1 MKSLML
7 KDLYNIK
14 HNSRQMLLV
23 LVFLAVCMIPSGGPE
38 GMAVTSA
45 VVFGMMTVTTFS
57 FDERCKWE
65 KYALIM
71 PVSAR
76 DYVMGK
82 FLMNLVFGLT
92 GVAAGTV
99 IGGAAGMFMH
109 GLDPVM
115 LLGCMIAGILFN
127 LLSGSLFIPLLIR
140 FGSENARMIMLAT
153 VALPFLGAFGIYKL
167 MAFRHIVLTQ
177 QMIITILIAAAVLVV
192 VVLPVISY
200 GISVRWFKKR
210 EY

>member
-7 KDLYNIK
+7 KDIYNIK

-23 LVFLAVCMIPSGGPE
+23 LIFLAVCMIPSGGPE

-45 VVFGMMTVTTFS
+45 VICGMMTVTTFS

-71 PVSAR
+71 PVSAK

-82 FLMNLVFGLT
+82 FLINAVFGLA
-92 GVAAGTV
+92 GVCAGTIISV
-99 IGGAAGMFMH
+99 AVGTFMNR
-109 GLDPVM
+109 LDLVV
-115 LLGCMIAGILFN
+115 LLGCIVVGILFN
-127 LLSGSLFIPLLIR
+127 LLSGTFFIPLLIR
-140 FGSENARMIMLAT
+140 FGSENARMIMIGT
-153 VALPFLGAFGIYKL
+153 VAVPFLLAFGIYKFI
-167 MAFRHIVLTQ
+167 AARNIVITQ
-177 QMIITILIAAAVLVV
+177 QMIVAVLAVAAVLIV

-200 GISVRWFKKR
+200 HISVKWFRER